1 MKQLVKMYWYL
12 KEEFKTMI
20 SNNMKENLK
29 TILSILLDSIRT
41 QEAMDIYLYSPDST
55 PTERSYSRGGFFGKV
70 LSLKKIIIK
79 HSSLSEDEVDD
90 IIYSTTP
97 DNEKFGLVFRGLDLK
112 STLDEEDIR
121 ILSDVVIEADYMG
134 DLLEKILFIGEDIP
148 LARQFEDG
156 FFGRI
161 SQIVPILSQYSSGR
175 WIREYI
181 YG

>member
-1 MKQLVKMYWYL
+1 
-12 KEEFKTMI
+12 
-20 SNNMKENLK
+20 MKENLK

-55 PTERSYSRGGFFGKV
+55 PTERSYSRGGLFGKV

-90 IIYSTTP
+90 IIYSTKL
-97 DNEKFGLVFRGLDLK
+97 DDEKFDLVFRGLNSD
-112 STLDEEDIR
+112 SILDKEDIR
-121 ILSDVVIEADYMG
+121 ILSDVVIEADSIG
-134 DLLEKILFIGEDIP
+134 DLLEKLLFTGEAIP

-175 WIREYI
+175 
-181 YG
+181 